1 MREKVGLSTMFLI
14 STLLYSSVLPLRA
27 QSGAIL
33 RGMVALESQRAP
45 IHGASVLIV
54 ELGRSTLTDAEG
66 AFELSNLPAGNYTV
80 VVHLRGGSVKQ
91 QKVQL
96 NAGETTTLNFH
107 AGPKTEATLE
117 SINLPA
123 KAKAS
128 LEELFESGSRVA
140 KGSFDPS
147 SSRPVIQGTPSAAQ
161 QGSGA
166 PPPVTA
172 KEVVVVRSQT
182 ADKADSATLRT
193 LRAQIDELK
202 ADYEKRIQGLETQ
215 LEEIQKQLLQ
225 AAPESVGEPTSQP
238 DGKVVQTIPGA
249 LNPAISVVGNFVGRV
264 DNGKV
269 FNSDL
274 DRIDNKMNLRE
285 AEIDMRVP
293 IDPYADGV
301 LIASLES
308 ETPGSFSADVEEG
321 YVNIKKLPFLD
332 HPPLGLRLKVG
343 RFRPAFGKFNVL
355 HTHDLPQTFRPLPT
369 EEFLGEEGFIQNG
382 ISGNFFIP
390 TPWDDRSSLDGTI
403 EVLNGGDIALSPSI
417 RGRASYLGHLRWFR
431 TFKDAH
437 NLELGWSHYLH
448 PSGNQVASANLDG
461 IDFMYRWK
469 PLRQGEWKSFLLGGE
484 WMMARRAYPEAL
496 EPIDVARAINDA
508 GLLPGTGKPAGYSV
522 FTQWQ
527 FDRRKYAGIRWD
539 QTGTLFNPSLQRR
552 SLTTYFSY
560 YFSEFLRFRVNYEHR
575 WSDFSTEDGRNS
587 VFLELNWVFG
597 SHPPEPF
604 WVNK

>member
-1 MREKVGLSTMFLI
+1 MRERVGLPTMFLI
-14 STLLYSSVLPLRA
+14 SSVLYGSASPLQA
-27 QSGAIL
+27 QPGATL
-33 RGMVALESQRAP
+33 RGMVILESQSTP
-45 IHGASVLIV
+45 VHGASVLIAQ
-54 ELGRSTLTDAEG
+54 LGRSTLTDREG
-66 AFELSNLPAGNYTV
+66 MFDFRNLTPGNYTV
-80 VVHLRGGSVKQ
+80 TVHLGGGVNDKRQ
-91 QKVQL
+91 MVQL
-96 NAGETTTLNFH
+96 HAGETTTLNFQV
-107 AGPKTEATLE
+107 GPKAGETLE
-117 SINLPA
+117 SIVLEA
-123 KAKAS
+123 KAKGNQ
-128 LEELFESGSRVA
+128 EELLENGPRVTKGGIES
-140 KGSFDPS
+140 S
-147 SSRPVIQGTPSAAQ
+147 SSRPVIQSFGLVVGQELEHGTSPPPRSSQVPAVSSNNLDSAA
-161 QGSGA
+161 
-166 PPPVTA
+166 
-172 KEVVVVRSQT
+172 
-182 ADKADSATLRT
+182 
-193 LRAQIDELK
+193 LRALKGQIDALK
-202 ADYEKRIQGLETQ
+202 AEYEKRIQGLESQ
-215 LEEIQKQLLQ
+215 LEEIQRQLLQ
-225 AAPESVGEPTSQP
+225 AAPESVVEPTSQP

-249 LNPAISVVGNFVGRV
+249 LNPAISVVGNFVGRI
-264 DNGKV
+264 DNSKV

-308 ETPGSFSADVEEG
+308 ETPGSFTADVEEG

-332 HPPLGLRLKVG
+332 HPPLGLKLKVG
-343 RFRPAFGKFNVL
+343 RFRPAFGKLNIL

-369 EEFLGEEGFIQNG
+369 EEFLGPEGFIQNG

-390 TPWDDRSSLDGTI
+390 TPWDDRSSLDATI
-403 EVLNGGDIALSPSI
+403 EVMNGGDIALSPAI
-417 RGRASYLGHLRWFR
+417 RSRASYLGHLRWFR

-469 PLRQGEWKSFLLGGE
+469 PLRQGEWKSYLLGGE

-508 GLLPGTGKPAGYSV
+508 GLLPGTGKPKGYSV

-539 QTGTLFNPSLQRR
+539 QTDTLFNPSLQRR

-575 WSDFSTEDGRNS
+575 WSDLTTEDGRNS